1 MAWTRRCGVRA
12 AANRDG
18 VGDMKSL
25 DTNIL
30 LYAADEDCREHD
42 AAIRLVND
50 ALRSPAEWMLADQVL
65 FEMYAGLRHPGV
77 FAKPL
82 SAEQAARRVAFLRDE
97 SGFSFCCHELRSW
110 PMIHAGLSTAAFPRR
125 RTYDLVLAVTLR
137 ANGVTEFYTRNVADF
152 RDAGFTGLVN
162 PID

>member
-1 MAWTRRCGVRA
+1 MKRFGPRDAAIRGGVV
-12 AANRDG
+12 D
-18 VGDMKSL
+18 VKSL

-42 AAIRLVND
+42 AAISLLND

-82 SAEQAARRVAFLRDE
+82 SAAEAARRVASAATSR
-97 SGFSFCCHELRSW
+97 GFRS
-110 PMIHAGLSTAAFPRR
+110 
-125 RTYDLVLAVTLR
+125 
-137 ANGVTEFYTRNVADF
+137 VAMSCDHG
-152 RDAGFTGLVN
+152 R
-162 PID
+162 

>member
-1 MAWTRRCGVRA
+1 MASTMRCGPRTA
-12 AANRDG
+12 ARRDDA
-18 VGDMKSL
+18 GDMKSI

-82 SAEQAARRVAFLRDE
+82 SAAQAARRVAFLRDE
-97 SGFSFCCHELRSW
+97 SGFSFCGYELRSW
-110 PMIHAGLSTAAFPRR
+110 PMTHAGLSAPAFPRR

-137 ANGVTEFYTRNVADF
+137 INGVTDFYTRNAADF
-152 RDAGFTGLVN
+152 RDAGFTELVN

>member
-1 MAWTRRCGVRA
+1 
-12 AANRDG
+12 
-18 VGDMKSL
+18 MKSL

-30 LYAADEDCREHD
+30 LYAADEDCREHE

-50 ALRSPAEWMLADQVL
+50 ALRSPTEWMLADQVL

-82 SAEQAARRVAFLRDE
+82 SAVEAARRVAFLRDE
-97 SGFSFCCHELRSW
+97 AGFSFCCHELRGW
-110 PMIHAGLSTAAFPRR
+110 LKIHAGLSAPAFPRR

-137 ANGVTEFYTRNVADF
+137 SNGVTEFYTRNVGDF
-152 RDAGFTGLVN
+152 RTAGFERLVN

>member
-1 MAWTRRCGVRA
+1 MRLGGIAE
-12 AANRDG
+12 
-18 VGDMKSL
+18 MKIL

-50 ALRSPAEWMLADQVL
+50 ALRSPDDWMLADQVL

-82 SAEQAARRVAFLRDE
+82 SAAEAARRVAFLRDE

-110 PMIHAGLSTAAFPRR
+110 PMIHAGFAMPAFPRR
-125 RTYDLVLAVTLR
+125 RTYDLVLAVTLQS
-137 ANGVTEFYTRNVADF
+137 NGVTDFYTRNVADF
-152 RDAGFTGLVN
+152 RTAGFNALVN